1 MADPLERL
9 TNLVAL
15 LLETRQ
21 PLTLEQIA
29 DALAGQYP
37 EGAAAR
43 HGAFERD
50 KAMLREGGVP
60 LETRCWPATPPAPPA
75 TSSTGTATSSAS
87 ISRRRRPVPCRL
99 RWRPCTSAPTGA
111 PTPS

>member
-15 LLETRQ
+15 LLETRR

-37 EGAAAR
+37 EAAAAR

-50 KAMLREGGVP
+50 KAILREGGVP
-60 LETRCWPATPPAPPA
+60 LETRVLTGDAAGATGYIIDRHRYQPGPDLPPAATPALQGAVAAVHLRPHC
-75 TSSTGTATSSAS
+75 TAD
-87 ISRRRRPVPCRL
+87 
-99 RWRPCTSAPTGA
+99 
-111 PTPS
+111 